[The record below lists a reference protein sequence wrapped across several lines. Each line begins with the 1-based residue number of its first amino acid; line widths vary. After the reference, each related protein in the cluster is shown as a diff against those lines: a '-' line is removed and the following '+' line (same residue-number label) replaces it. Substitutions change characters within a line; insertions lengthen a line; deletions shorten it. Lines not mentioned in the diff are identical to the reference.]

1 MRTIVIAV
9 VALLLSAFVALN
21 WPAINTPTDV
31 SLGVMVVRAPLG
43 LLMLCALVIVIL
55 AALVHMAWWQAR
67 ILSETRRHAKE
78 LQAQRV
84 LADHAEAS
92 RFTELRA
99 AMEAEM
105 LRLAEHVTASE
116 VAVRGELQ
124 ENTNSLAAMLGEMDD
139 RLKQNP

>member
-21 WPAINTPTDV
+21 WPAIITPTDV
-31 SLGVMVVRAPLG
+31 SLGVLTIRAPLG
-43 LLMLCALVIVIL
+43 LLMLSALVIVIL
-55 AALVHMAWWQAR
+55 AALIHMAWWQAR
-67 ILSETRRHAKE
+67 ILSESRRHAKE

-99 AMEAEM
+99 AMEARM
-105 LRLAEHVTASE
+105 LQLAEQVKASE
-116 VAVRGELQ
+116 MATRGELQ
-124 ENTNSLAAMLGEMDD
+124 ENANSLAAMLGEMDE
-139 RLKQNP
+139 RLRRP